1 MLSMS
6 ELAMNP
12 NRKVTTV
19 CYGKKQDWDDRE
31 EAQAYFLEAMMNS
44 DGAEHD
50 RYSGIYIQLQNGLDY
65 CTDEDDDEEVLA
77 SLSES
82 RDRLSGKLCYEFHYN
97 QRRYKYTLLRFA
109 DMIVRADV
117 TAKKLKSR
125 IMELDAE
132 NRELRKQ
139 LADME
144 RKMKR

>member
-1 MLSMS
+1 MKPFDTDRTPWLFTPHDDG
-6 ELAMNP
+6 ELDEFFSSDNS
-12 NRKVTTV
+12 KVI
-19 CYGKKQDWDDRE
+19 
-31 EAQAYFLEAMMNS
+31 
-44 DGAEHD
+44 AET
-50 RYSGIYIQLQNGLDY
+50 SQ
-65 CTDEDDDEEVLA
+65 EVIA

-97 QRRYKYTLLRFA
+97 QRRYKNTLLRFA

>member
-1 MLSMS
+1 MKPFDTDKMPWLFTPPDHS
-6 ELAMNP
+6 
-12 NRKVTTV
+12 KII
-19 CYGKKQDWDDRE
+19 
-31 EAQAYFLEAMMNS
+31 
-44 DGAEHD
+44 AET
-50 RYSGIYIQLQNGLDY
+50 SK
-65 CTDEDDDEEVLA
+65 EVLA

-117 TAKKLKSR
+117 SIKKLKKR
-125 IMELDAE
+125 IMELDID